1 MRVVVISGS
10 MFGTTDLVADR
21 AVALLQAAGLQAV
34 RLTEMSLDALLGQDA
49 DAWLVCTS
57 TTGMGELPDN
67 LLPLHLQLHER
78 FPLLGGKPF
87 GVIALGDTAYPDS
100 FCAGGELMREQLLEL
115 QGHELLP
122 MLQLDASETVTQ
134 EEDAEPWL
142 REFAE
147 ALAARQL

>member
-21 AVALLQAAGLQAV
+21 AVTVLQGAGLQV
-34 RLTEMSLDALLGQDA
+34 ERLGEMSLDLLLEQQA

-67 LLPLHLQLHER
+67 LLPLHLQLQER
-78 FPLLGGKPF
+78 FPLLDGKPF
-87 GVIALGDTAYPDS
+87 GVIALGDSAYPDT
-100 FCAGGELMREQLLEL
+100 FCAGGLLMREQLLEL
-115 QGHELLP
+115 QGRELLP

-134 EEDAEPWL
+134 EDDAEPWL
-142 REFAE
+142 GEFVE